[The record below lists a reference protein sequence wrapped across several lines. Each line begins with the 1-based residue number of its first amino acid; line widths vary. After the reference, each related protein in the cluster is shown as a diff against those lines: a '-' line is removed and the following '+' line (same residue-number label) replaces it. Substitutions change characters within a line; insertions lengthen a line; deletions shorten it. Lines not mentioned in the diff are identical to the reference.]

1 MTETADT
8 KKSTAPRRRRL
19 LWIAGAVLAILIAL
33 ILWHIL
39 HKPPAKAVP
48 PQVVKVAQAAKGDMP
63 VILNELGTVTPN
75 ATVTVVPNQAVSGYL
90 TEVPFKEG
98 QDVQKDQLLAQI
110 DPRPFEVSKAQAEA
124 QLAKDQATLD
134 QARSD
139 LARFTR
145 LNALKSIAEQT
156 YVDQKFVVE
165 QDAATVKA
173 DQANIAQFTLD
184 IAYCHITAPVAGR
197 VGLRLVDAGNYIT
210 GSSNT
215 GLAVVTTMKPTTV
228 QFTVAQNDLDAVVE
242 RFNTAGVKLPVT
254 AFTSD
259 NSKQLGTGT
268 LYALNNQMTTS
279 TGTVT
284 LRATFPND
292 DEALFPS
299 EFVNIR
305 LLVDTMKDAVLVP
318 TTAVLSGAPGSY
330 VYLVNKGDNDNKNS
344 DDKDNKDNKN
354 KGNAAD
360 TVSVHPVTLGPS
372 DGKNTVITNGLNVGD
387 TVVTDGTDRLTDGA
401 KIKVAAPTDGKAPAA
416 PGSPPSTK
424 QKDNSDTAP
433 SDK

>member
-1 MTETADT
+1 MTEIADT
-8 KKSTAPRRRRL
+8 QKSPPPRSRRL
-19 LWIAGAVLAILIAL
+19 RWIGGVALAILIAL
-33 ILWHIL
+33 ISWHML
-39 HKPPAKAVP
+39 QKPPAKGAP
-48 PQVVKVAQAAKGDMP
+48 PQVVRVAQAAKGDMP

-90 TEVPFKEG
+90 TEVAFQEG

-110 DPRPFEVSKAQAEA
+110 DPRPFEVLKAQAEA

-139 LARFTR
+139 LVRFTR
-145 LNALKSIAEQT
+145 LNEQRSIAEQT
-156 YVDQKFVVE
+156 YVDQKFVVQ
-165 QDAATVKA
+165 QDAAAVKA
-173 DQANIAQFTLD
+173 DQANIAQFDLD
-184 IAYCHITAPVAGR
+184 ISYCHITSPVAGR

-210 GSSNT
+210 GSSST

-242 RFNTAGVKLPVT
+242 RFNTTGVKLPVT
-254 AFTSD
+254 AYTSD

-284 LRATFPND
+284 LRASFPND

-299 EFVNIR
+299 EFVNIQ
-305 LLVDTMKDAVLVP
+305 LLVDTMSGAVLVP
-318 TTAVLSGAPGSY
+318 TTAVLSGAPGNY
-330 VYLVNKGDNDNKNS
+330 VYFVNKNN
-344 DDKDNKDNKN
+344 
-354 KGNAAD
+354 

-372 DGKNTVITNGLNVGD
+372 DGKNTVIIKGLNIGD

-401 KIKVAAPTDGKAPAA
+401 KIKVAAPPAGKASSASGA
-416 PGSPPSTK
+416 RPSTNE
-424 QKDNSDTAP
+424 KDHSDPAP